1 MMYRNNT
8 NNFVKQFNTICYTEF
23 KIVSDR
29 IQKSICKDIADIVPT
44 KLTKQVTVST
54 DLDRFAKLKILKNP
68 RI

>member
-1 MMYRNNT
+1 MLY
-8 NNFVKQFNTICYTEF
+8 
-23 KIVSDR
+23 R
-29 IQKSICKDIADIVPT
+29 IQNSIRSDTKKVYVKTYCYNTIADIVPT